1 MRCEAMPQGMTVDAA
16 KRASANTIARNVKMA
31 DVSDNMNLGRISNPT
46 EMDFERLREYEQVL
60 QLLRNAT

>member
-1 MRCEAMPQGMTVDAA
+1 
-16 KRASANTIARNVKMA
+16 MA